1 MGVDYQ
7 ALGKR
12 VRACRKGKDITQEE
26 LAQRVGISTSFLG
39 HVERGTR
46 VLSVETLVKLCEV
59 LHITPNR
66 LLGFEE
72 ARPAAEVPYNLQAFG
87 QDLLQAALQIAERH
101 FCSERK

>member
-1 MGVDYQ
+1 MNVDYQ

-26 LAQRVGISTSFLG
+26 LAQRVGISASFMG

-59 LHITPNR
+59 LGITPDA
-66 LLGFEE
+66 LLGFGGEE
-72 ARPAAEVPYNLQAFG
+72 AVAQAPSTLQAFG
-87 QDLLQAALQIAERH
+87 QDMLAAALQIAERH